1 MSNKWTRNQKI
12 LVAGLGVSTI
22 IALVA
27 IGTLFVQVRYLGQK
41 IQPIIEMKPK
51 IVNVINNITKVEKE
65 VANINAVIQQ
75 YYGNFRTEVFK
86 EIDLGKKMAIYP
98 DPRKPEKDSVI
109 FFQLQSIPEKNSVEI
124 LDNFGMQAP
133 GDTYL
138 ITSNIIALSR
148 SGRKPVNLLKN
159 DKAFYTIKY
168 IPDTIS
174 GKKILTIGEPKIV
187 IKGDKIRITYE

>member
-1 MSNKWTRNQKI
+1 
-12 LVAGLGVSTI
+12 
-22 IALVA
+22 
-27 IGTLFVQVRYLGQK
+27 
-41 IQPIIEMKPK
+41 
-51 IVNVINNITKVEKE
+51 
-65 VANINAVIQQ
+65 
-75 YYGNFRTEVFK
+75 
-86 EIDLGKKMAIYP
+86 
-98 DPRKPEKDSVI
+98 
-109 FFQLQSIPEKNSVEI
+109 IPEKNSVEI